1 VVLALPL
8 AWSLWVLTRAVPDLF
23 TRHTVTGTVLRCRTR
38 TRASSSRDTP
48 RYWYYVA
55 IDDGTRDRVVAFRV
69 SRELYAKV
77 HQGQTVTADV
87 TPRLGYV
94 RSFS

>member
-1 VVLALPL
+1 VLA
-8 AWSLWVLTRAVPDLF
+8 RAVPDLF
-23 TRHTVTGTVLRCRTR
+23 ATRTVTGTVLRCRTR

-55 IDDGTRDRVVAFRV
+55 IDDGTRDRIAAFRV
-69 SRELYAKV
+69 SEGLYAEV
-77 HQGQTVTADV
+77 RQGQTVTAEV

-94 RSFS
+94 RSFR